1 MLPNVPSDPGALHP
15 LVVHFPVA
23 LLLVAPLFLLM
34 GAISKNDRPQLRSCV
49 LVLMALGVLAAWVA
63 VWTGEH
69 AATIARITAPQAASV
84 IEQHEESAEA
94 TAVIFTLLFAVF
106 AIRVAVDYFRKVIPR
121 QNGLDYVMESVWP
134 GVLFVAMV
142 GVGSFLTAG
151 VSAAS
156 VALVIRCVPCGQA
169 ADFPTPRSASS
180 WSCLC
185 SAFRVTGCVF
195 ARLRRQKR

>member
-34 GAISKNDRPQLRSCV
+34 GAISKIDRPQLRSCV
-49 LVLMALGVLAAWVA
+49 LVLMALGVLAAWAA

-106 AIRVAVDYFRKVIPR
+106 AIRVAVDYLRK
-121 QNGLDYVMESVWP
+121 ESTVRRPMRVFCIVFLAVYCVCSLVVVDAAHQGGRLVHQFGVRAEMGSAPP
-134 GVLFVAMV
+134 G
-142 GVGSFLTAG
+142 GTS
-151 VSAAS
+151 
-156 VALVIRCVPCGQA
+156 P
-169 ADFPTPRSASS
+169 
-180 WSCLC
+180 
-185 SAFRVTGCVF
+185 
-195 ARLRRQKR
+195 